1 MRPSRQARLQLSGIG
16 PVEPLTRAAKEA
28 LRSAVATARVVSAER
43 MKVLL
48 VGLLTGLGVR
58 PGTCAWDSEIRDVY
72 PAPSD
77 LHALR
82 LHHQPLLMQVS

>member
-1 MRPSRQARLQLSGIG
+1 MSGIG

-48 VGLLTGLGVR
+48 VSEILIRDSGLGIRDSRLGVR
-58 PGTCAWDSEIRDVY
+58 DSDSGFGPTPSTPLDASILMFEILCR
-72 PAPSD
+72 
-77 LHALR
+77 
-82 LHHQPLLMQVS
+82 